1 MNKPTYG
8 ELENQILAQKITIE
22 HLKASKKQYNDLVNT
37 TPKIFKIIEL
47 IYDENGK
54 GIDYY
59 YKEVNPAFEKLVGK
73 TRTQLIGK
81 RYKQLFEFIDRFW
94 LDTYNKVMKAGTPIT
109 NQSPI
114 TNNGHYFEIFAWKI
128 DTNLIAVIFKD
139 ITERKI
145 LELKRVSDKEKA
157 EESKKLSNDFISN
170 LSHEIRTP
178 MNGILGFTK
187 FLSDPNLTDIKRKHY
202 VSIIQN
208 SGNQLM
214 RTMDDLLEFSK
225 LGTKQLKV
233 IEKEVC
239 LNNVFF
245 ELFTVFDVKAKEN
258 KIPLYL
264 RKGLSDKESTILT
277 DETKL
282 NNVLGNLLEN
292 ALKFTRS
299 GFIEFGYEK
308 TGSDLEIYVK
318 DTGVGIKSDRQE
330 SIFERFSKEE
340 KESSKN
346 IGGLGLGLWIA
357 RENTELIGGT
367 IKLTSQKGKGTTFFV
382 TLPYT
387 PVLSNLGKNS
397 STSNLKE
404 KGEEEEEEEEEAH
417 KCNILIAEDE
427 EINFLFLEILLKN
440 EVDLHCNIIH
450 AKNGEEAVAIC
461 QENTEIDFVLMDL
474 KMPVMD
480 GFEAIKLIKEF
491 RPELPIVA
499 QTAFSSAEDKERVFA
514 AGFNDFLSKPISKE
528 ALSEVIN
535 KQKEQKAIHENI
547 SLKNSQT

>member
-1 MNKPTYG
+1 M
-8 ELENQILAQKITIE
+8 
-22 HLKASKKQYNDLVNT
+22 
-37 TPKIFKIIEL
+37 FKIIEL

-59 YKEVNPAFEKLVGK
+59 YRQTNPAFEMFIGK
-73 TRTQLIGK
+73 SREQLIDK
-81 RYKQLFEFIDRFW
+81 RSTQCFEPLENYW
-94 LDTYNKVMKAGTPIT
+94 LETYNKVMKTGMPVTYQ
-109 NQSPI
+109 NNE
-114 TNNGHYFEIFAWKI
+114 TNNGHYFEIFAWKVDI
-128 DTNLIAVIFKD
+128 NLIAVIFAD

-225 LGTKQLKV
+225 LGTKQVKV

-239 LNNVFF
+239 LNDFLL

-264 RKGLSDKESTILT
+264 RKGLSDKESTILI

-292 ALKFTRS
+292 ALKFTRN
-299 GFIEFGYEK
+299 GFIEFGYK
-308 TGSDLEIYVK
+308 KIGSNLEIYVK
-318 DTGVGIKSDRQE
+318 DTGVGIKSDRQK
-330 SIFERFSKEE
+330 SIFGRFSKEE

-357 RENTELIGGT
+357 RENTDLLGGKIT
-367 IKLTSQKGKGTTFFV
+367 LKSKKDKGSTFFV
-382 TLPYT
+382 TLPYN
-387 PVLSNLGKNS
+387 PALSYLDNNS

-404 KGEEEEEEEEEAH
+404 EERRREAH

-440 EVDLHCNIIH
+440 EVDLHCSIVH

-461 QENTEIDFVLMDL
+461 RKNSEIDFVLMDL

-514 AGFNDFLSKPISKE
+514 AGFNDFLSKPISQE

-535 KQKEQKAIHENI
+535 KQKEQKRINENI
-547 SLKNSQT
+547 VFKNSQT

>member
-1 MNKPTYG
+1 MNKPTYQ
-8 ELENQILAQKITIE
+8 ELENQILAQKTTIE
-22 HLKASKKQYNDLVNT
+22 HLKERKKQYTDLLNS
-37 TPKIFKIIEL
+37 TPKMFKIIEL

-59 YKEVNPAFEKLVGK
+59 YRQTNPAFEMFIGK
-73 TRTQLIGK
+73 SREQLIDK
-81 RYKQLFEFIDRFW
+81 RSTQCFEPLENYW
-94 LDTYNKVMKAGTPIT
+94 LETYNKVMKTGMPVTYQ
-109 NQSPI
+109 NNE
-114 TNNGHYFEIFAWKI
+114 TNNGHYFEIFAWKVGI
-128 DTNLIAVIFKD
+128 NLIAVIFED
-139 ITERKI
+139 ITKRKQI
-145 LELKRVSDKEKA
+145 ELKRVSDKEKA

-178 MNGILGFTK
+178 MNGVLGFTK

-208 SGNQLM
+208 SGKQLM

-225 LGTKQLKV
+225 LGTKQVKV

-239 LNNVFF
+239 LNDFFF

-264 RKGLSDKESTILT
+264 RKGLSDKESTVLI

-292 ALKFTRS
+292 ALKFTRN
-299 GFIEFGYEK
+299 GFIEFGYK
-308 TGSDLEIYVK
+308 KIGSNLEIYVK
-318 DTGVGIKSDRQE
+318 DTGIGIKSDRQK
-330 SIFERFSKEE
+330 SIFGRFSKEE

-357 RENTELIGGT
+357 RENTNLLGGKIT
-367 IKLTSQKGKGTTFFV
+367 LKSKKDKGSTFFV
-382 TLPYT
+382 TLPYN
-387 PVLSNLGKNS
+387 PALSYLDNNS
-397 STSNLKE
+397 STSNLK
-404 KGEEEEEEEEEAH
+404 EEEEEEEEAH

-440 EVDLHCNIIH
+440 EVDLNCSIVH

-461 QENTEIDFVLMDL
+461 RKNPEIDFVLMDL

-514 AGFNDFLSKPISKE
+514 AGFNDFLSKPIGQE
-528 ALSEVIN
+528 ALREVIN
-535 KQKEQKAIHENI
+535 KQKEQKRINENI
-547 SLKNSQT
+547 VFKNSQT